1 MAKDVII
8 REMGRKKRALF
19 SPFALLATPRLVLSP
34 NQGNRRLSSCA
45 SATSVHYNAMS
56 TTIRLELPEEIVRQ
70 LESKWKD
77 LPRAALES
85 LVVEAY
91 RSDLVSA
98 EQVRCLLGLAT
109 RLQVE
114 EFLKQHE
121 VYDYTVQDLEH

>member
-1 MAKDVII
+1 
-8 REMGRKKRALF
+8 
-19 SPFALLATPRLVLSP
+19 
-34 NQGNRRLSSCA
+34 
-45 SATSVHYNAMS
+45 MS
-56 TTIRLELPEEIVRQ
+56 TTIRLELPEEIARQ

-91 RSDLVSA
+91 RSELVSA

-121 VYDYTVQDLEH
+121 VYDYTLQDLEHDRETLRDLQRRG

>member
-1 MAKDVII
+1 M
-8 REMGRKKRALF
+8 L
-19 SPFALLATPRLVLSP
+19 LSP
-34 NQGNRRLSSCA
+34 DQGNRHLSSCG

-56 TTIRLELPEEIVRQ
+56 TTIRLELPEEIARQ

-91 RSDLVSA
+91 RFELVSA
-98 EQVRCLLGLAT
+98 EQVRCMLGLAT

-114 EFLKQHE
+114 EFLKQHG
-121 VYDYTVQDLEH
+121 VYDYTLQDLEHDRETLRDLQRRG